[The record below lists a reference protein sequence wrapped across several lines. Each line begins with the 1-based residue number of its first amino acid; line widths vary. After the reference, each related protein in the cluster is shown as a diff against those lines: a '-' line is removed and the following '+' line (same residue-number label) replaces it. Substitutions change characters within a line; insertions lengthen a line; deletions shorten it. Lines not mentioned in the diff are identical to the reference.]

1 MLEANWT
8 QVSEF
13 ILLGFSEQSEL
24 QIILFLFFLLIYL
37 LTLIGNLGMILLI
50 QTDSLRHSPMY
61 FFLSNLSFTDICC
74 SSSIT
79 PRFLY
84 DLFVGSKIISYNA
97 CATQMWFF
105 AIFATT
111 ECYLLAAMAYDRF
124 VAICSPLLYPVTMTK
139 DLCLQLLAGC
149 YLAGVVTAIALT
161 SGTFSLSFCGPNEV
175 SSYFCD
181 IPPLL
186 RLSCSNNYIS
196 KAVLFVVSAFDV
208 VLNAAI
214 VLISY
219 AYILSTILRMR
230 SSTGRQKTFSTCAS
244 HLTAIVLYFG
254 TLSFMYVQPGGLK
267 AVEQD
272 KIVSVFYTI
281 VIPMLNP
288 AIYSLR
294 NEEVKKALRKKLNPK
309 ILLQHPK
316 L

>member
-1 MLEANWT
+1 MQEANWT
-8 QVSEF
+8 HVSEF
-13 ILLGFSEQSEL
+13 ILLGFSDRSEV
-24 QIILFLFFLLIYL
+24 QITLFVLFLLIYL
-37 LTLIGNLGMILLI
+37 LTLIGNMGMIVLI

-61 FFLSNLSFTDICC
+61 FFLSNLSFIDICY

-84 DLFVGSKIISYNA
+84 DLLVGRKVISYTA
-97 CATQMWFF
+97 CVTQMLFF

-124 VAICSPLLYPVTMTK
+124 VAICNPLLYPVSMTK
-139 DLCLQLLAGC
+139 NICLQLLAGC
-149 YLAGVVTAIALT
+149 YVAGIVTSIVHT
-161 SGTFSLSFCGPNEV
+161 SGTFRLSFCSSNEV
-175 SSYFCD
+175 NSYFCD

-186 RLSCSNNYIS
+186 RLSCSDNYVS
-196 KAVLFVVSAFDV
+196 KTVLFVFSAFVV
-208 VLNAAI
+208 VLNGVI

-219 AYILSTILRMR
+219 AYILSTILRMQ
-230 SSTGRQKTFSTCAS
+230 SSTGRQKAFSTCAS
-244 HLTAIVLYFG
+244 HLLAIILYYG
-254 TLSFMYVQPGGLK
+254 TLTFMYVQPGGLE

-294 NEEVKKALRKKLNPK
+294 NEEVKKALKKKLNQK
-309 ILLQHPK
+309 IFLQQPK